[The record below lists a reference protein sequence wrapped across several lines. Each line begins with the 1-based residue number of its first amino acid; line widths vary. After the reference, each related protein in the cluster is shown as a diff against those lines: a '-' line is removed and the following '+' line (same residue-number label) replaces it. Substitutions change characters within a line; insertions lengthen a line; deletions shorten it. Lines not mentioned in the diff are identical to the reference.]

1 MKKFVSNML
10 TRRFSLILSILV
22 CALLVTG
29 ITACTNK
36 SERAAEDVVTQYLEA
51 LQNNDY
57 DTWLSLHSRPLE
69 EYSTPEKEGDL
80 AVISLDIE
88 KVEFSEEETERIRAY
103 YMGSEL
109 AEGEGWS
116 DEYLEENMVA
126 VYAQY
131 TVDYDNT
138 KVPYSEGPTAKYVYL
153 IRADKDSPWLIRDFM
168 STAYPE

>member
-1 MKKFVSNML
+1 MFTKMHKNIWQVL
-10 TRRFSLILSILV
+10 LV

-29 ITACTNK
+29 LTACTNK

-57 DTWLSLHSRPLE
+57 DTWVSLFSRPFDA
-69 EYSTPEKEGDL
+69 YSEDGL
-80 AVISLDIE
+80 GVISLDIE

-116 DEYLEENMVA
+116 DEYLQENMVA
-126 VYAQY
+126 VFAQY

-138 KVPYSEGPTAKYVYL
+138 KVPNNDGPTAEYVYL

-168 STAYPE
+168 GTAYQE